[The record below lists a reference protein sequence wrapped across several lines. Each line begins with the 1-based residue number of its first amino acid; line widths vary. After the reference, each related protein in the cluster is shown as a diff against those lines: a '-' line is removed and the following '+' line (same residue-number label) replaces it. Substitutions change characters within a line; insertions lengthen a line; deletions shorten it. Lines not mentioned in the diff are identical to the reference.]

1 MTQRPTLHYGLIS
14 GLVSIILFL
23 VVYFTGRLD
32 DMFSLRY
39 TGSSVIISILLLV
52 LGVKAD
58 RKTMTG
64 RFPFREAFFS
74 GLIFFSSGWLV
85 NTAFNQFM
93 VRVVDQQLPVAQK
106 ALVMEKT
113 EAFMVEFGTPEEEI
127 QKAMDRME
135 AADPYAQYSL
145 GGVMQSLLW
154 TTLGSAFISAIAAA
168 FLKEKRKPE
177 YLEDDHNPEKQ
188 A

>member
-1 MTQRPTLHYGLIS
+1 MKQRPSMLYGLIA
-14 GLVSIILFL
+14 GLVSVILFL
-23 VVYFTGRLD
+23 TVYFTGRLD

-39 TGSSVIISILLLV
+39 TGSQLVISVLLLV

-58 RKTMTG
+58 RKQMKG

-74 GLIFFSSGWLV
+74 GLLFFGFSWLV

-93 VRVVDQQLPVAQK
+93 VRAVDQQLPVAQK

-145 GGVMQSLLW
+145 GGVLQSLMW
-154 TTLGSAFISAIAAA
+154 TTLGSAIIAAIAAA
-168 FLKEKRKPE
+168 FLREKRKPE
-177 YLEDDHNPEKQ
+177 YLEDNDSSIENN
-188 A
+188 